1 MKQLHNV
8 GCNRRGDRLAS
19 LESIVVAAPADC
31 HLARDTDQ
39 PRPSLGTRQLRAR
52 TAHTRTKEIL
62 DATYSNNSWE
72 RPHERNAI
80 LTGIQRSP
88 RLMSIACLLNVT
100 FKTPLEFIQAQKR
113 LPTRKAK
120 ISRFYFYVYLTVSL
134 LLSIQFYY
142 RML

>member
-100 FKTPLEFIQAQKR
+100 FKTPHEFIQAEKLYLLTR
-113 LPTRKAK
+113 LK
-120 ISRFYFYVYLTVSL
+120 
-134 LLSIQFYY
+134 Y
-142 RML
+142 RVFTFTFT

>member
-100 FKTPLEFIQAQKR
+100 FKTPHEFIQAEKLYLLAR
-113 LPTRKAK
+113 LK
-120 ISRFYFYVYLTVSL
+120 
-134 LLSIQFYY
+134 Y
-142 RML
+142 RVFTFTFT